1 MRTLIGGVGYAWQG
15 DLAFGPLAVA
25 ALRQQ
30 RWSAEVEV
38 ADLSYNPIAVF
49 QQLRDQAYDRL
60 ILIGAVARGRPG
72 GTYTVYRPADPLPD
86 ADEIQ
91 ARIVESGSGIISL
104 DNIVILA
111 RFFGALPADTR
122 LIELEPVEDSWGH
135 DLSPPALAAL
145 GQTLALVHSLAAEV
159 K

>member
-1 MRTLIGGVGYAWQG
+1 MRSLIGGVGYAWQG

-25 ALRQQ
+25 ALLKRN
-30 RWSAEVEV
+30 WPAEVEV

-49 QQLRDQAYDRL
+49 QQLRAQTYQRL

-72 GTYTVYRPADPLPD
+72 GTYVVYRPTAALPD

-104 DNIVILA
+104 DNIVVIA
-111 RFFGALPADTR
+111 RFFGALPADTY
-122 LIELEPVEDSWGH
+122 LIEVEPVEDSWGC
-135 DLSPPALAAL
+135 DLSPAAQAALDKALAFVFEMWSA
-145 GQTLALVHSLAAEV
+145 
-159 K
+159 